1 MTVAMSRIKIK
12 FWHYGIFVTALL
24 SILLGYHL
32 FYGDKRFFLTGQT
45 SYGHYQIEL
54 VCSSCHSKSFNN
66 KDDIQEACESCHAK
80 ELDRMNDSHPKNKFQ
95 DPRNAPLLA
104 QLDARYC
111 VTCHTEH
118 KPEIT
123 RDSGVTIASDFCF
136 HCHQSIAD
144 DRPSHKEFAFDSCAD
159 AGCHNYHDNSM
170 LYEDFMLRHL
180 DEPWILKHATLP
192 ARNNLLRWL
201 KKNRDVQPLTEQDHN
216 APDRLTE
223 TAIVEQWSQSSH
235 ATTAVNCQD
244 CHNEKVNK
252 TPHWKLTDSCIDCH
266 EQQAEQFKQSK
277 HGMRLGLGLTPMTP
291 THARLTTQTSDQ
303 AMTCSSCH
311 NPHSLDVTEAAVDSC
326 LNCHKD
332 EHSLN
337 YKQSAHFDLW
347 QKEVAGEVEAGAGV
361 TCASCHLPRVK
372 KGKKVTVDHNQS
384 AYMRPSNKM
393 LRKVC
398 MNCHGMEFS
407 LSALVDENLIKNNFS
422 SPPDMSLKTIELL
435 KERLE
440 KRREHQNPSQ

>member
-1 MTVAMSRIKIK
+1 MAKIKIK
-12 FWHYGIFVTALL
+12 FWHYGIVVTTLL
-24 SILLGYHL
+24 SVLLGYHL
-32 FYGDKRFFLTGQT
+32 FYGDKRFFLTGET

-54 VCSSCHSKSFNN
+54 ECSSCHTKSFND
-66 KDDIQEACESCHAK
+66 KEDIQNSCEGCHAK
-80 ELDRMNDSHPKNKFQ
+80 ELDRMNDSHPKSKFL
-95 DPRNAPLLA
+95 DPRNAPLLE

-123 RDSGVTIASDFCF
+123 RASGVTIAADFCF

-144 DRPSHKEFAFDSCAD
+144 DRPSHKDFAFNSCAD

-180 DEPWILKHATLP
+180 DEPWLLQHATLP
-192 ARNNLLRWL
+192 ARTNLIRWL
-201 KKNRDVQPLTEQDHN
+201 KKNSDVEPLTTDDHN
-216 APDRLTE
+216 APQSLFNDS
-223 TAIVEQWSQSSH
+223 IINQWSQSPH

-244 CHNEKVNK
+244 CHSKAAEQK
-252 TPHWKLTDSCIDCH
+252 PHWELTNSCTSCH
-266 EQQAEQFKQSK
+266 EKQAEQFTASK
-277 HGMRLGLGLTPMTP
+277 HGMRLGLGLTPMSP
-291 THARLTTQTSDQ
+291 AHARLDTERSDVT
-303 AMTCSSCH
+303 MTCSSCH
-311 NPHSLDVTEAAVDSC
+311 NPHTLDVTEAAVDSC

-337 YKQSAHFDLW
+337 YKQSAHFELW
-347 QKEVAGEVEAGAGV
+347 QKEVSGEIAEGEGV
-361 TCASCHLPRVK
+361 TCASCHLPRTK

-407 LSALVDENLIKNNFS
+407 LSALVDEDLVNNNFS
-422 SPPDMSLKTIELL
+422 SSPDMSLKTIELL
-435 KERLE
+435 KQRLE
-440 KRREHQNPSQ
+440 KHRQQQKSGH